1 MTTTSVS
8 GRTDS
13 PISIFA
19 AVMAAPRERLGPDA
33 ILTNG
38 AGNFSVWAHRFY
50 EFHRY
55 PTQLG
60 PQSGSMGYGVPAAI
74 AAKIAAPERT
84 VVALAGDGDFLMT
97 GQELA
102 TAVQYG
108 VGVLVLVFNN
118 QMYGTIRMH
127 QEREFPGREHGT
139 ALVNPDFAKLAQAY
153 GGFGAAATTTDQ
165 FGMALS
171 QALAFIRERR
181 LPALIELTMDP
192 EIITPNATLSAI
204 RATARLQR

>member
-1 MTTTSVS
+1 
-8 GRTDS
+8 
-13 PISIFA
+13 
-19 AVMAAPRERLGPDA
+19 
-33 ILTNG
+33 
-38 AGNFSVWAHRFY
+38 
-50 EFHRY
+50 
-55 PTQLG
+55 
-60 PQSGSMGYGVPAAI
+60 
-74 AAKIAAPERT
+74 
-84 VVALAGDGDFLMT
+84 
-97 GQELA
+97 
-102 TAVQYG
+102 
-108 VGVLVLVFNN
+108 VLVLVFNN

-153 GGFGAAATTTDQ
+153 GAFGATAATTDQ

-181 LPALIELTMDP
+181 LPALIELTLDP